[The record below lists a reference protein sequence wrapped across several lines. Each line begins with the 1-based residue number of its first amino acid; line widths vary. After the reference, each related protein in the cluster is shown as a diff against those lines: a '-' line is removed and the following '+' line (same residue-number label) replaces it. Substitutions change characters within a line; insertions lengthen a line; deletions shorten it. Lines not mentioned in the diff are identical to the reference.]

1 MHSRYH
7 YFQRHTAVLLGA
19 LILLTLFAVDADA
32 QRRRRRAT
40 RATRPV
46 VTNPAIAPAGAEQDP
61 NTSDERIISTVDED
75 GNEVEPGDTPAT
87 RKTATGAKPNTGRS
101 SQQSI
106 DILANKVDTLN
117 KKLSQMEENER
128 AQLEMERLTRAEQR
142 TESLRA
148 QLLDVETKL
157 ADLQP
162 RLAQIEYSLKP
173 ENIERAAAGFGTF
186 RPEEIRETRKRQLE
200 TELAGVNAQIRILE
214 GSRTRLEAAIIT
226 ADAEVDRL
234 RRRLEARELHS
245 DLTPPATNTRRT
257 ETPSPP
263 Q

>member
-7 YFQRHTAVLLGA
+7 YFQRHTAVVLGTLVLLM
-19 LILLTLFAVDADA
+19 LFVVDADA

-40 RATRPV
+40 RPTRPV
-46 VTNPAIAPAGAEQDP
+46 VTNPAIAPAGSEQNP
-61 NTSDERIISTVDED
+61 NTGDERIISTVDDE
-75 GNEVEPGDTPAT
+75 GNEVEPGETPAA
-87 RKTATGAKPNTGRS
+87 RRTATDAKPNTVRT
-101 SQQSI
+101 SQQTI
-106 DILANKVDTLN
+106 DALANKVDTLN
-117 KKLSQMEENER
+117 KKLTQMEENER

-173 ENIERAAAGFGTF
+173 ENIERAAAGFGTI

-200 TELAGVNAQIRILE
+200 SELAGVNAQIRILE

-234 RRRLEARELHS
+234 RRRLEARELQS
-245 DLTPPATNTRRT
+245 DLTAPAPDTRRT
-257 ETPSPP
+257 DNPPPP